1 MAHLTRYCMYKKI
14 SGYFKKPFKGTILSI
29 SGIRNFYSLIDMTK
43 TELTEVNYPEVDMQ
57 NLPYENNIFDFVIS
71 DQVIEHLEE
80 PQKAIDESCRVLKK
94 GGIAIHTTCFMNYI
108 HPDPLDLWRFSP
120 EGLRYLCREFAE
132 IICCEG
138 WGNRI
143 AIFLC
148 FLSRKLRY
156 MEIPET
162 KYSIRNF
169 VATYNEERVPIV
181 TWVIAKK

>member
-1 MAHLTRYCMYKKI
+1 MYKRI
-14 SGYFKKPFKGTILSI
+14 RGNFEESIKGKVLGI
-29 SGIRNFYSLIDMTK
+29 SGINNFYPLIDMK
-43 TELTEVNYPEVDMQ
+43 NSKIIEAEFPIVDMQ
-57 NLPYENNIFDFVIS
+57 NLPYENNAFDFVVS
-71 DQVIEHLEE
+71 DQVVEHLEE
-80 PQKAIDESCRVLKK
+80 PQKAINESCRVLKK

-108 HPDPLDLWRFSP
+108 HPDPIDLWRFSP
-120 EGLRYLCREFAE
+120 EGLRYLCREFSE

-148 FLSRKLRY
+148 FLSRKFRY

-162 KYSIRNF
+162 KCSIRNF

>member
-1 MAHLTRYCMYKKI
+1 MYKKI
-14 SGYFKKPFKGTILSI
+14 GENIEEPMKGKILGI
-29 SGIRNFYSLIDMTK
+29 SGINNFYPLIDMK
-43 TELTEVNYPEVDMQ
+43 NSEIIEAEFPIVDMQ
-57 NLPYENNIFDFVIS
+57 NLQYEDNVFDFVIS
-71 DQVIEHLEE
+71 DQVVEHLEN
-80 PQKAIDESCRVLKK
+80 PQKAVNESYRVLKK

-108 HPDPLDLWRFSP
+108 HPDPIDLWRFTP
-120 EGLRYLCREFAE
+120 EGLRYLCREFSE

-138 WGNRI
+138 WGNRL

-148 FLSRKLRY
+148 FLSRKFRY

-162 KYSIRNF
+162 KHSARNF